1 MYYRPNLCPF
11 VHLECFGAS
20 DISIEDNLVPP
31 FSSSNPANRWSLGVG
46 GTSSIL
52 VKPRLDLRDPCDMTS
67 LGNVVLR
74 GVRAVTTLLA
84 DRRIVFLT
92 SHERFLARY
101 HRTEDPTK
109 NCQRTTCGRSLNLD
123 LLPTITTMVTQMM
136 MAIIP
141 PFDNSNDPSDDPD
154 APPSVPPSPDAS
166 PPDCSGV
173 VVAREAK
180 NEETELADIAGVN
193 ETNNVGATEGDDVME
208 LCAITL
214 VENNRFKIKL
224 RRIARI
230 LTYEKT

>member
-1 MYYRPNLCPF
+1 
-11 VHLECFGAS
+11 
-20 DISIEDNLVPP
+20 
-31 FSSSNPANRWSLGVG
+31 
-46 GTSSIL
+46 
-52 VKPRLDLRDPCDMTS
+52 
-67 LGNVVLR
+67 
-74 GVRAVTTLLA
+74 
-84 DRRIVFLT
+84 
-92 SHERFLARY
+92 
-101 HRTEDPTK
+101 
-109 NCQRTTCGRSLNLD
+109 
-123 LLPTITTMVTQMM
+123 MVTQMM

-193 ETNNVGATEGDDVME
+193 ETNDVGATEGDDVME